1 VVNTDQNAGVFSA
14 KSGDIADQ
22 QYSELAIN
30 IDMNNSGAVSFY
42 KKISS
47 ESGAPNSF
55 YDGLYFYI
63 DGIERGKWQGEIT
76 WSKQIYNV
84 SSGAHTLKWVYRK
97 DARTSSGMDC
107 AWIDDVL
114 VLTDEDKV
122 LEIGTGSGYQAA
134 VLAEIAQEVY
144 SVEVVEE
151 LARRAQDILRGEGY
165 ENICFHTGDGTFGW
179 KKHAPYDAIMVTAA
193 PSRIPEKLQEQLK
206 INGRMIVPVGDTFQ
220 ELVLIIRGK
229 NKFKTKKLLPVRFVP
244 LISAH

>member
-1 VVNTDQNAGVFSA
+1 MTNFQ
-14 KSGDIADQ
+14 ADRETMVEIQ
-22 QYSELAIN
+22 IKARGIKDDHVLKAMDKVPRHKFMPEAMRKYAYNDEPLPIGKGQT
-30 IDMNNSGAVSFY
+30 
-42 KKISS
+42 ISQ
-47 ESGAPNSF
+47 P
-55 YDGLYFYI
+55 YI
-63 DGIERGKWQGEIT
+63 VAYMTE
-76 WSKQIYNV
+76 
-84 SSGAHTLKWVYRK
+84 
-97 DARTSSGMDC
+97 
-107 AWIDDVL
+107 VL
-114 VLTDEDKV
+114 ELTDKDKV

-244 LISAH
+244 LISPH